1 MAISRRML
9 LASAAWLASGT
20 LVARADI
27 ISGALPWH
35 PNAGHPPPAVRPG
48 PWQYFSLDEA
58 NAVEAIADRLIPPD
72 PNTPGGKDAGCGVFI
87 DRQLAGPYGSNEG
100 LFEQGPFLK
109 GSKQQGPQSPDTPA
123 AMYRKALVALD
134 KYCRAKFGNKSFTQ
148 LSDADKDTVLQA
160 MEKGEAKFDGVE
172 SKTFFDHLLKDV
184 QEGFFAD
191 PIYGGNR
198 GLVAWKM
205 IGFPGARYNY
215 LDWIERHNE
224 RFPLPPVGIAGSI
237 QWTPKKS

>member
-1 MAISRRML
+1 ML

-20 LVARADI
+20 LIARATT

-35 PNAGHPPPAVRPG
+35 PNGGHPPPEVRPG
-48 PWQYFSLDEA
+48 PWQYFTFDEA
-58 NAVEAIADRLIPPD
+58 NAVEAIADRLIPRDPD
-72 PNTPGGKDAGCGVFI
+72 TPGGKDAGCGVFI
-87 DRQLAGPYGSNEG
+87 DRQLAGPYGRNDG
-100 LFEQGPFLK
+100 LFDQGPFLK

-134 KYCRAKFGNKSFTQ
+134 KYCRGKFGNKSFTQ
-148 LSDADKDTVLQA
+148 LSDADKDTVLHA